1 LKPEGIKTIVF
12 ADLDGSLLNDKYEYD
27 QIEPIIHQLLSLNVS
42 IVFASSKTRNEI
54 DFYRDKLRITDPFI
68 IENGSAILI
77 PENYFGIHYEFTRR
91 VKGYNII
98 ELGTAY
104 CNIRKKLEVVR
115 NRTDAN
121 IVGFGDI
128 TAEEIAKD
136 SGLPLY
142 LAQLAK
148 KREYSEP
155 FKILDEKEKEVLE
168 AISDEGLCFTRGGR
182 YLHAL
187 GNCDKG
193 NATSVLKSLY
203 LQQFKKIFSI
213 GVGDSANDLAM
224 LKIVD
229 KPFFV
234 NKTADKKTVWK
245 EIESIA
251 QAQRKTL
258 KY

>member
-1 LKPEGIKTIVF
+1 MKTIVF
-12 ADLDGSLLNDKYEYD
+12 ADLDGSLLNDKYEYG

-54 DFYRDKLRITDPFI
+54 DFYRNKWQITDPFI

-91 VKGYNII
+91 VQGYNII

-104 CNIRKKLEVVR
+104 CIIREKLDFVR
-115 NRTDAN
+115 NRIGAN
-121 IVGFGDI
+121 IIGFGDM
-128 TAEEIAKD
+128 TAEEIARD
-136 SGLPLY
+136 SGVPFY

-155 FKILDEKEKEVLE
+155 FKILDGSEKEVLD
-168 AISDEGLCFTRGGR
+168 AIRDEGLCYTIGGR

-193 NATSVLKSLY
+193 KATSILKNLY
-203 LQQFKKIFSI
+203 LKQFKTIFSI
-213 GVGDSANDLAM
+213 GVGDSANDLTM

-234 NKTADKKTVWK
+234 NKTADKEAVWK
-245 EIESIA
+245 EIESITRA
-251 QAQRKTL
+251 Q
-258 KY
+258 